1 VLDQQL
7 NDLRMGILALR
18 VSFCC
23 FFVLFHGPL
32 NLNAYTI
39 YIYIYIYHFYTFY
52 VGFNVA

>member
-7 NDLRMGILALR
+7 DDLRMGILALR

-23 FFVLFHGPL
+23 FFVLFHGSL
-32 NLNAYTI
+32 NLNAY
-39 YIYIYIYHFYTFY
+39 YIYIYHFYTFY